1 MIIWLAS
8 YPKSGNTWVRSFLCH
23 YIYGNNNDFSFELLN
38 NIKKFP
44 DINVIK
50 NLKIDFENTKEL
62 IKNWNVMQDYINLNN
77 KLNFLKTHNAFC
89 TINGNSFTNS
99 TNTLAAIYVVRDPR
113 DVLVSFSNHFNLAQ
127 NRTLEIMKSDEFWET
142 ESKYN
147 NFRSSL
153 FGSWKT
159 NYESWLSNKTLETL
173 VIRYEDLI
181 LEPFKSFC
189 KIIKFL
195 ENKAKVIYDE
205 KLINFSMNQTNF
217 QNLSRL
223 EKKNG
228 FDEATND
235 AFFRKGYSKQWVD
248 LDKKLIINL
257 KESFGDLMKELNYI

>member
-1 MIIWLAS
+1 MI
-8 YPKSGNTWVRSFLCH
+8 H
-23 YIYGNNNDFSFELLN
+23 
-38 NIKKFP
+38 
-44 DINVIK
+44 
-50 NLKIDFENTKEL
+50 IDPEET
-62 IKNWNVMQDYINLNN
+62 Y
-77 KLNFLKTHNAFC
+77 
-89 TINGNSFTNS
+89 
-99 TNTLAAIYVVRDPR
+99 DP
-113 DVLVSFSNHFNLAQ
+113 S
-127 NRTLEIMKSDEFWET
+127 
-142 ESKYN
+142 
-147 NFRSSL
+147 
-153 FGSWKT
+153 KT

-235 AFFRKGYSKQWVD
+235 AFFRKGYSKQWAD